1 MNVCIFD
8 GVNSRYHHAV
18 SKVDAAMAHPR
29 RIIGSFE
36 ENQITGLCFGFGNV
50 PAFLPKSIGG
60 GTPHVITVL
69 VIDPADVSGTVK
81 ACFGRTAAPD
91 IPPDRAAA

>member
-1 MNVCIFD
+1 M
-8 GVNSRYHHAV
+8 
-18 SKVDAAMAHPR
+18 
-29 RIIGSFE
+29 
-36 ENQITGLCFGFGNV
+36 

-91 IPPDRAAA
+91 IRRADVFFCFLIDGRKFAAGQSFRRNRVVDAGCAGAIRAAGR